1 MKIREGS
8 YRYQFV
14 NINAAY
20 DMRFNDNRYM
30 PRHQN
35 ISLIKGGNNHINY
48 NAFVF
53 EFAMYLIRVNY
64 DAFNF
69 NAIDYLYNNH
79 RF

>member
-69 NAIDYLYNNH
+69 NAIDYPYINH

>member
-1 MKIREGS
+1 
-8 YRYQFV
+8 
-14 NINAAY
+14 
-20 DMRFNDNRYM
+20 MRFNDNSYM